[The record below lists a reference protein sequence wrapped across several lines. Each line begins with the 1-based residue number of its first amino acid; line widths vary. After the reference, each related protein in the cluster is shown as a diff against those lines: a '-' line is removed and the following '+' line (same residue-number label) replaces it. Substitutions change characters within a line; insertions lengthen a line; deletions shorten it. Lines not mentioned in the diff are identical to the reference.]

1 MTPFAGNFS
10 SAVAAAEEAARETV
24 KADEAV
30 AAGLRRGRVVREH
43 GRADGRTGLGA
54 GGFGDIP
61 PTGGHPHA
69 AGSGC
74 NRLMSGA
81 GHVVVH
87 ILDSTSLI

>member
-43 GRADGRTGLGA
+43 GRADGRDSVRVVLATSHRRA
-54 GGFGDIP
+54 DILTP
-61 PTGGHPHA
+61 PEA
-69 AGSGC
+69 A
-74 NRLMSGA
+74 A
-81 GHVVVH
+81 
-87 ILDSTSLI
+87 TA